1 MTTLPQTAQ
10 SNPMMLWISAFRPA
24 TLWASVTP
32 VLVGTGLAFA
42 GQTFSILPALLALL
56 GAVLIQIG
64 TNLTNDL
71 FDHLKGAD
79 GPERVGPARATSKGW
94 FTVRQMAWATAFA
107 FGLSA
112 LCGLGLAYL
121 AGWPVLAIGA
131 VSVLAGIAY
140 TAGPYPLAYVGL
152 GDIFVLAFFGPVA
165 VLGTY
170 FVQAGNIPDSLI
182 LASLPPGMLITM
194 ILVVNN
200 LRDRHTDAKV
210 HKKTLAVRFG
220 ATAARVEYTLLALG
234 SFGILAF
241 ALFREDLP
249 TGAWLTFACTPIAI
263 WECKKIWSTDGPALN
278 PCLGS
283 TARLGLL
290 YALLFTIGISL

>member
-1 MTTLPQTAQ
+1 M
-10 SNPMMLWISAFRPA
+10 IHG
-24 TLWASVTP
+24 TP
-32 VLVGTGLAFA
+32 
-42 GQTFSILPALLALL
+42 S
-56 GAVLIQIG
+56 
-64 TNLTNDL
+64 
-71 FDHLKGAD
+71 
-79 GPERVGPARATSKGW
+79 
-94 FTVRQMAWATAFA
+94 
-107 FGLSA
+107 
-112 LCGLGLAYL
+112 
-121 AGWPVLAIGA
+121 
-131 VSVLAGIAY
+131 
-140 TAGPYPLAYVGL
+140 PYPLAYLGL

-170 FVQAGNIPDSLI
+170 FVQAGNVPGSLI

-249 TGAWLTFACTPIAI
+249 AGAWLTFACAPIAI
-263 WECKKIWSTDGPALN
+263 WECKKIWNTDGPALN